1 MKIIQI
7 ERETSPSSRHTAT
20 LCSAPPFLRYLR
32 GIETLV
38 ARKGAYA
45 GDYHFYATYE
55 ELKRHQRYSLAYSN
69 KSFYA
74 TYEELK
80 LQKAGIGSD
89 ITVTFLRYL

>member
-1 MKIIQI
+1 
-7 ERETSPSSRHTAT
+7 
-20 LCSAPPFLRYLR
+20 
-32 GIETLV
+32 
-38 ARKGAYA
+38 
-45 GDYHFYATYE
+45 
-55 ELKRHQRYSLAYSN
+55 LKRHQRYSLAYSN